1 VLQENEHIQS
11 MTVLEAVRVYSA
23 AYPHPRDPFETL
35 ELVGLTEEVGSRI
48 GDALGRATSTARRN
62 RTLRAVLVGM
72 LREGVHAVSS
82 DRGEEQR

>member
-48 GDALGRATSTARRN
+48 GDALGGQPRLRGGTGPSGRCSLGCCGKASTR
-62 RTLRAVLVGM
+62 
-72 LREGVHAVSS
+72 
-82 DRGEEQR
+82 